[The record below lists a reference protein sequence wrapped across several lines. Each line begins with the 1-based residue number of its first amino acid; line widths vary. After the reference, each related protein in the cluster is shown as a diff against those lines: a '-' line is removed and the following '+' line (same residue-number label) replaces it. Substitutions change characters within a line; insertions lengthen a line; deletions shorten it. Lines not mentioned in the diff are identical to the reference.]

1 MADAIDPDTAEIL
14 AVYDLLQ
21 NDKAFNKDCVG
32 HASGVRDG
40 IGSLSKLMAD
50 LELSDLN
57 PHAQQLGYFQ
67 QGVMTDLIVHLNDQF
82 DNLTTNLGL
91 VSGYISDLSELQRLP
106 GFNDASPKTFAR
118 SVASGSYMRQSQVSP
133 MALMINFAAETGS
146 GGGTASATGGQCS
159 SMGSAFGS
167 IMGKASQF
175 MGQAMGMLGQVQGMM
190 GNLMG
195 GGVLNMLGKFG
206 NIGGLGAIP
215 GLGSIGSLVGNLGN
229 IGNIGQIGSM
239 ISSIGSFGNI
249 GALGSQLTSIMGGAG
264 SALGNLTKLGGII
277 SAMGGFV
284 NQSQSIGGVPLIS
297 AQSPYAVQTQ
307 LNGVVDTLATYDV
320 TDLVNEILALADKL
334 TALLNIAETAPVPPP
349 LSGGAVAPA
358 QSTAVIGN
366 ITVLTGQLYGLS
378 DYLRAPGNISKV
390 GDISPIITDLT
401 VFKTS
406 IDTYVPASA
415 EKTDILARMVKVLA
429 YLVQINNMQALVTQ
443 MGSLGTTLGD
453 YGGSTGFGNV
463 ASIIGMGQGI
473 LSRLGGLG
481 SIPGLSQLPIVGS
494 LLGNMQG
501 MMGSFG
507 SLLNGNISGV
517 IGNLGGLT
525 GQLSG
530 LMGGLGLG
538 KITGMLGMLPGGL
551 GGIAGQLG
559 GLLGG
564 GGGLGGIM
572 GGIGG
577 MIGGE
582 KGMLG
587 QATNSLKIIAG
598 SYNLK
603 SLKGNACA
611 GSVLG
616 NVGSDALKSAQ
627 GGSSGG
633 TSSADMGT
641 STGTGGSS
649 EFELGGKDDV
659 FGGPNA
665 SLYDGSSSKIDGN
678 DLSNGS
684 LDTQTSSNSDFSL
697 DGNGSDIIRPVE
709 SQSASAFTNTNGSGD
724 GIGGTSTALNQ
735 QYIDQVSTT
744 PALRGNDES
753 GFTSAQVNEI
763 NKEATRSLSGND
775 ESGFT
780 SDQVNALNNNQAEPY
795 IPSKTPTASQSLDPD
810 FSLDGNGKDIIQPVN
825 TPTQTQVT
833 TPPKQNYD
841 LSLDGNG
848 QDIINPQNNSQ
859 QYNPSNG
866 SFETPKTSTS
876 VNEGYNTSGSTAS
889 SLDNVNPAK
898 QPTSNATE
906 QRVRSTYYYRGEQ
919 SSDPD
924 TNSMITSTGVTVR
937 PATATQVGV
946 AAVDP
951 NLIPYGSQIV
961 VQTPDG
967 PRYYIAAD
975 TGGAVK
981 RQTASGGSTPVVDF
995 YSTSQVAGEYTNVKI
1010 IPYTDTTPFRNL
1022 SMSNK
1027 QALFDINRFK

>member
-40 IGSLSKLMAD
+40 IGSLSKLMSD
-50 LELSDLN
+50 LDLPDLN
-57 PHAQQLGYFQ
+57 PHSTQLGYFQ
-67 QGVMTDLIVHLNDQF
+67 QGVMNDLVIHLNDQF

-91 VSGYISDLSELQRLP
+91 VSGYISDLAALQRLP
-106 GFNDASPKTFAR
+106 GFNDASAPASK
-118 SVASGSYMRQSQVSP
+118 SVASGAYMRQSQVSP

-146 GGGTASATGGQCS
+146 GSGAASVTGGQCS
-159 SMGSAFGS
+159 SMGNAFGS

-175 MGQAMGMLGQVQGMM
+175 MGQAMGVLGQVQGMM

-195 GGVLNMLGKFG
+195 GGVLNMLGRFG
-206 NIGGLGAIP
+206 NLGGLGAIP
-215 GLGSIGSLVGNLGN
+215 GIGNISGLVGNLGN

-239 ISSIGSFGNI
+239 ISSIGSFGNVA
-249 GALGSQLTSIMGGAG
+249 ALGSQLTNIMGGAG

-307 LNGVVDTLATYDV
+307 LNGVVNTLATYDV
-320 TDLVNEILALADKL
+320 SDLVNEIIALADKL
-334 TALLNIAETAPVPPP
+334 TALLNIAETTSVPLA
-349 LSGGAVAPA
+349 LSGGSLS
-358 QSTAVIGN
+358 QTKSTAAVGN
-366 ITVLTGQLYGLS
+366 VTVLTGQLYGLS
-378 DYLRAPGNISKV
+378 DYLRVPGNISQV
-390 GDISPIITDLT
+390 GDITPIITDLT

-406 IDTYVPASA
+406 IDTYVPASS
-415 EKTDILARMVKVLA
+415 EKTDILARMVKVLS
-429 YLVQINNMQALVTQ
+429 YLVQINNMQSLVTQ
-443 MGSLGTTLGD
+443 MGTLGTTLGD
-453 YGGSTGFGNV
+453 YGGTTGFGNV

-494 LLGNMQG
+494 LVGNMQG

-530 LMGGLGLG
+530 LMGGLGMG
-538 KITGMLGMLPGGL
+538 NISGMLRMLPGGL
-551 GGIAGQLG
+551 GGISGQLSS
-559 GLLGG
+559 LMG

-572 GGIGG
+572 GGVGG

-587 QATNSLKIIAG
+587 AATNALKIIAG
-598 SYNLK
+598 SFNLK
-603 SLKGNACA
+603 ALKNNACA

-633 TSSADMGT
+633 TSSSDMGT
-641 STGTGGSS
+641 STGTGSS
-649 EFELGGKDDV
+649 EFELGGKDDL

-665 SLYDGSSSKIDGN
+665 SLYDGTSSKIEDN

-684 LDTQTSSNSDFSL
+684 LDTSTSSDFSL
-697 DGNGSDIIRPVE
+697 DGNGADIIRPVE

-724 GIGGTSTALNQ
+724 GIGGASTALNQ
-735 QYIDQVSTT
+735 QYIDQVST
-744 PALRGNDES
+744 PPLYGNDET

-780 SDQVNALNNNQAEPY
+780 SEQVSALNQSNTDQRT
-795 IPSKTPTASQSLDPD
+795 IPQVPVTASESLTK
-810 FSLDGNGKDIIQPVN
+810 FNTNERYTVNGEVVSKQEYDRLAA
-825 TPTQTQVT
+825 TPFVPFT
-833 TPPKQNYD
+833 
-841 LSLDGNG
+841 
-848 QDIINPQNNSQ
+848 
-859 QYNPSNG
+859 
-866 SFETPKTSTS
+866 
-876 VNEGYNTSGSTAS
+876 
-889 SLDNVNPAK
+889 
-898 QPTSNATE
+898 QPT
-906 QRVRSTYYYRGEQ
+906 
-919 SSDPD
+919 
-924 TNSMITSTGVTVR
+924 TGK
-937 PATATQVGV
+937 
-946 AAVDP
+946 
-951 NLIPYGSQIV
+951 LH
-961 VQTPDG
+961 
-967 PRYYIAAD
+967 
-975 TGGAVK
+975 
-981 RQTASGGSTPVVDF
+981 
-995 YSTSQVAGEYTNVKI
+995 E
-1010 IPYTDTTPFRNL
+1010 
-1022 SMSNK
+1022 
-1027 QALFDINRFK
+1027 